1 MDDSYYNLLDE
12 QLFNEALSFAEKIF
26 PYQKSITGEGIDHAF
41 EDLGNEID
49 CNIYEFKTGS
59 KILDWEVPH
68 SWKCKSFSIKNLD
81 TNEIIASLDSSLR
94 VASHSDAFCG
104 EILGKELKK
113 NVLTSSKVPNSI
125 SHGYIYYSEG
135 WAVSLTK
142 DEYDQIDDFA
152 LYRINLDCEFYNGS
166 LKVGEAIKEG
176 ASLTE
181 ILFLSHICHP
191 AQFNDGLV
199 GVMANVYL
207 YKWLSEHYKNTTH
220 TYKFLFMPETI
231 GSHAYCSDHNN
242 YKNASM
248 ALFTEMTALDA
259 PLHIQMS
266 ENEKDMINIYLKLTD
281 KKMKSNA
288 RFSKFLSVIRNDEKV
303 FGSPGID
310 IPSASLTR
318 ALGREYDDHPYQNY
332 HTSNDNFENAELIK
346 LKETLLF
353 LQTFIVIADSDK
365 IATRNFSGIPMLSKH
380 GLFYDPS
387 THRDMYDLQEKLVWE
402 LKNPKSIS
410 KIAFDLQANFFDIL
424 DILSKWEEKGL
435 VSFSLINFKKG
446 NKNKNE

>member
-1 MDDSYYNLLDE
+1 MSNKKLSNIDDT
-12 QLFNEALSFAEKIF
+12 LFNNALSFAKKIF
-26 PYQKSITGEGIDHAF
+26 PYHKSITGEGIDLAF
-41 EDLGNEID
+41 EDLKNEID
-49 CNIYEFKTGS
+49 AKIFNYSNNTE
-59 KILDWEVPH
+59 ILDWKVPD
-68 SWKCKSFSIKNLD
+68 SWKCNKLSIKDVKNNVTLV
-81 TNEIIASLDSSLR
+81 SLDHPLR
-94 VASHSDAFCG
+94 VASHSNSFKG
-104 EILGKELKK
+104 ELKGYELK
-113 NVLTSSKVPNSI
+113 ENVALSNKVPTAL
-125 SHGYIYYSEG
+125 SHQYIYYKSG
-135 WAVSLTK
+135 WRISLTK
-142 DEYDQIDDFA
+142 DEYDQIDDSA

-207 YKWLSEHYKNTTH
+207 YKWLNKHYKNTTH

-259 PLHIQMS
+259 PLHVQMS

-332 HTSNDNFENAELIK
+332 HTSDDNFENAELVK

-353 LQTFIVIADSDK
+353 LQTFIVIVDSDK
-365 IATRNFSGIPMLSKH
+365 IATRSFSGIPMLSKH

-424 DILSKWEEKGL
+424 DILNKWEEKGL
-435 VSFSLINFKKG
+435 VSFSPLNFKKG
-446 NKNKNE
+446 N